1 MRPYVINPPYFTLL
15 EMCLRKVAH
24 YHRCILIAVEEARL
38 ANLPPPVYQNEGG
51 GIKYDHDNFIRART
65 RSRPLNTGRMIFPS
79 QPKIHYT
86 ANSVW
91 LRS

>member
-38 ANLPPPVYQNEGG
+38 ANLPPPVYKNEGG
-51 GIKYDHDNFIRART
+51 GIKTTMIILLGRAHEADH
-65 RSRPLNTGRMIFPS
+65 
-79 QPKIHYT
+79 
-86 ANSVW
+86 
-91 LRS
+91 